1 VVRIVSLLP
10 SITEIL
16 FALGGGGDVVGVTFE
31 CDFPPEARSRRIVST
46 STLTAGLIPAQID
59 TEVRARLAAGEDLY
73 RLDADALGELDPDL
87 ILTQDLCAVC
97 AVDVGTVDAALVHL
111 GCRAQVL
118 TLDPG
123 TLREVLASIVTVGQ
137 HTGQA
142 AEAGLLKPDDHVAS
156 GIVDPI
162 QDAVGDAEDSAR

>member
-10 SITEIL
+10 STTEIL
-16 FALGGGGDVVGVTFE
+16 FALGGGDDVVGVTFE
-31 CDFPPEARSRRIVST
+31 CNFPPEARSRRIVSI
-46 STLTAGLIPAQID
+46 SALTAGLTPAQID
-59 TEVRARLAAGEDLY
+59 AQVRARLAAGEDLY
-73 RLDADALGELDPDL
+73 RLDADALGELNPEL
-87 ILTQDLCAVC
+87 ILTLDLCAVC
-97 AVDVGTVDAALVHL
+97 AVDVGTVDAALAHL

-123 TLREVLASIVTVGQ
+123 TLSEVLTSILTVGQ

>member
-1 VVRIVSLLP
+1 VQLSSRGPVAAHRLDL
-10 SITEIL
+10 
-16 FALGGGGDVVGVTFE
+16 DVDRGV
-31 CDFPPEARSRRIVST
+31 
-46 STLTAGLIPAQID
+46 D
-59 TEVRARLAAGEDLY
+59 TGPDRHRGAVRLAAGQDLY

-97 AVDVGTVDAALVHL
+97 AVDVGTVDAALAHL

-123 TLREVLASIVTVGQ
+123 TLSEVLASILTVGQ